1 MKICVIGIGYVGLS
15 AALCLASVGHE
26 VFCIDK
32 DEEKL
37 ENLKKGILPIFEPK
51 MEEMILK
58 YGNQLT
64 FTSNIGT
71 GISNCK
77 TCFIAVGT
85 PTNINNQVDTSAIF
99 EVADEISKNIS
110 DYTVIVNKSTVP
122 IGFNKKLKEY
132 ISQKTNVDFDIVS
145 NPEFLKQGSAIDDFL
160 NPERIIIG
168 TSSKKAKEIMREIYT
183 PFKID
188 ENKILFMDENS
199 AQMVKYAANS
209 FLALKIS
216 FINEIAQLCEK
227 TNANIED
234 IKLGLAL
241 DSRIGDKFLNAGI
254 GWGGSCF
261 PKDTK
266 AIVEIAKNIKI
277 ELNTIQSA
285 IKTNKEQIERFIQK
299 ILNFYNNDIQNKT
312 FAVLGIAFKPNT
324 NDTREAPSIKII
336 DKLASLGAK
345 IQAYDPKAKY
355 NFQVDSID
363 EALNNADCLIIATEW
378 EEFKNIPTETLLKL
392 KDKAVFDGRNI
403 FTNRNLNKYGLKYF
417 CIGKNE

>member
-15 AALCLASVGHE
+15 AALCFASVGHE

-266 AIVEIAKNIKI
+266 AIVEIAKNTKI

-378 EEFKNIPTETLLKL
+378 EEFKNIPTEALLKL